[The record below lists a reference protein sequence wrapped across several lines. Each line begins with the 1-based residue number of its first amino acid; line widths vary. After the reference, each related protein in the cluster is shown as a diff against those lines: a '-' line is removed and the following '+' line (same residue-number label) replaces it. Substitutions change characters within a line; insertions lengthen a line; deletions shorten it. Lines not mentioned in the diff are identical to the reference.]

1 MKLRFWALSLLP
13 LSACGPSADEMAAAK
28 NAADIR
34 AARAEAQ
41 TLVDEGKRAVSIE
54 LADRRAAQFRGLKV
68 NGISLCGEYAAKS
81 SGADVAFDK
90 FMYAAGSVIRASDHR
105 TQRDLLMKSG
115 FSENEIDTIADDFD
129 KAWRDC
135 QDKGEPMR

>member
-1 MKLRFWALSLLP
+1 MKLRFWALSLLS
-13 LSACGPSADEMAAAK
+13 LSACGPSADEMAATK

-34 AARAEAQ
+34 AARAAAQ
-41 TLVDEGKRAVSIE
+41 TLVEEGKRAVSSE
-54 LADRRAAQFRGLKV
+54 LADRSPAQFRGLKI
-68 NGISLCGEYAAKS
+68 NGISLCGEYAAKTP
-81 SGADVAFDK
+81 GADAAFDK

-115 FSENEIDTIADDFD
+115 FSENEIDALADDFD

-135 QDKGEPMR
+135 QEKGKPVR